1 MFSSGK
7 VYDIKVKDG
16 EVLDLD
22 EELLRKRTERG
33 NDYESDEEIKKK
45 ET

>member
-1 MFSSGK
+1 M
-7 VYDIKVKDG
+7 
-16 EVLDLD
+16 DLD
-22 EELLRKRTERG
+22 EELQKKKTERG